1 VSSRWIAGVV
11 GRSRRLKCVRG
22 DSVARFQSLS
32 GRKRSVVESSC
43 EEEDWRESC
52 VGRRGEALLFCAI
65 VRVPSV
71 ISGPFRM
78 QLTTL

>member
-43 EEEDWRESC
+43 EEEDWRVRAVWEDAVKLYYSVRSC
-52 VGRRGEALLFCAI
+52 GFPV
-65 VRVPSV
+65 S
-71 ISGPFRM
+71 
-78 QLTTL
+78 